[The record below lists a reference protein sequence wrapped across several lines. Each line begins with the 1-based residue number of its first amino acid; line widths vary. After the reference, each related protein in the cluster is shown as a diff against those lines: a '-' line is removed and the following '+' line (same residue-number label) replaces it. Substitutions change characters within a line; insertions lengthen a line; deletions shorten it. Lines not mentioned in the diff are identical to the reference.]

1 MKCEFNHKGFFD
13 KEAAEMRERI
23 LNTPNTEELYEI
35 KGTKYYVSNNGCDC
49 NDGLSPE
56 TAKRTLDG
64 AEDLPLKEG
73 DALLFER
80 GSTFRI
86 IHQFNTVGGVIYGS
100 YGEGEKPKIYG
111 SEKNFA
117 NAIWKKS
124 SRENVWETN
133 VYYHTYV
140 GGVIINDGEYIGVCK
155 WSVADLSENE
165 HFYFN
170 QYYKKLYLYCDK
182 GNPAD
187 IFDSIEVN
195 SDLLAMVMDI
205 NTHNNTFDNLCL
217 KHFFYGIYP
226 HNLNHGITVTNCE
239 FAWIGGS
246 GGKTVRHGN
255 AVQSWNGGAD
265 FIVRNNW
272 FHQTF
277 DSAVSWQGHIK
288 QDMGIEFQYKNIH
301 FSDNLFEY
309 NNCDIE
315 FFDRAGTTLEDFYME
330 NNLMRFTSMG
340 WGTISVEGKIRG
352 IEGCI
357 RAHTN
362 GMDKV
367 ENTYFTNNIMD
378 CPARQTINW
387 DVDPWQLEGIHAS
400 GTKLYIK
407 PEYRTLKP
415 YLQGLQNE
423 EGLAY
428 DRRFAETTQELIEGF
443 KIFEDGADIY
453 VEE

>member
-1 MKCEFNHKGFFD
+1 MKTNFNHKGFFD
-13 KEAAEMRERI
+13 NEAKIMREKI

-35 KGTKYYVSNNGCDC
+35 KGTKYYISNNGCDK
-49 NDGLSPE
+49 NDGLSPK
-56 TAKRTLDG
+56 AAIRTIDG
-64 AEDLPLKEG
+64 AENLPLKNG

-80 GSTFRI
+80 GSTFRFT
-86 IHQFNTVGGVIYGS
+86 HQFNTVDGVIYGS

-117 NAIWKKS
+117 KAIWKKS
-124 SRENVWETN
+124 NKENVWETN
-133 VYYHTYV
+133 LYYGTYV
-140 GGVIINDGEYIGVCK
+140 GGVIINDGEYVGVCK
-155 WSVADLSENE
+155 WSIDELCENE

-170 QYYKKLYLYCDK
+170 QYYKKLYFYSDK

-195 SDLLAMVMDI
+195 SDLLCMVMDI
-205 NTHNNTFDNLCL
+205 NTNNNVFDNLCV

-226 HNLNHGITVTNCE
+226 HNQNHGITVTNCE

-255 AVQSWNGGAD
+255 AVQSWNGGSD
-265 FIVRNNW
+265 FTVRNNW

-277 DSAVSWQGHIK
+277 DSALSWQGGCK
-288 QDMGIEFQYKNIH
+288 RAGMTFDYKNIN
-301 FSDNLFEY
+301 FSENLFEY

-315 FFDRAGTTLEDFYME
+315 FFDGPDTTLENFRMDR
-330 NNLMRFTSMG
+330 NLMRFTSMG

-362 GMDKV
+362 GMDSVK
-367 ENTYFTNNIMD
+367 ETYFTNNTMD
-378 CPARQTINW
+378 SPARQTINW
-387 DVDPWQLEGIHAS
+387 DVDPWQWSGIHAS
-400 GTKLYIK
+400 GSKLYIK
-407 PEYRTLKP
+407 GAYRTLKP
-415 YLQGLQNE
+415 YLQGLQTE
-423 EGLAY
+423 EGQEY
-428 DRRFAETTQELIEGF
+428 DRRFAETPQELKEMF
-443 KIFEDGADIY
+443 EIFEKNADIY
-453 VEE
+453 YED